1 MDKNLI
7 IILAVALIVF
17 VVYTRIYIRK
27 LICTIKDQEYLLM
40 QMDQEISKLRRYIYE
55 KERVQKFEE
64 IRDDIL

>member
-17 VVYTRIYIRK
+17 VVYTLIYIRK

-64 IRDDIL
+64 VRDDIL

>member
-17 VVYTRIYIRK
+17 VAYTLIYIRK

-55 KERVQKFEE
+55 KERIQKFEKV
-64 IRDDIL
+64 RNDIL